1 MFSYNFGEKFVDYL
15 TYRASMNGCFC
26 HSFRCLITTYTLT
39 LCFASRNIQFLF
51 SLFWSR
57 KTTSSISNEVLLLDT
72 LRNVFH
78 VTVTAAVYFS
88 RCSFFSLYFNPVV
101 VLLYFFS
108 VALWR
113 IPCGFHC
120 AWIRTCSLCKG
131 ICKWQ
136 TVLETPKTRKLQR
149 RIQNPVKNLKQSFL
163 RK

>member
-1 MFSYNFGEKFVDYL
+1 MFLKMSQISQKNPTCIGISPAQVFSYNFGEKFVDYL

-39 LCFASRNIQFLF
+39 LCFASRNIQFTF

-88 RCSFFSLYFNPVV
+88 RCSFLVYTSTQWLYYCIFSASPYGEYLVDFI
-101 VLLYFFS
+101 VL
-108 VALWR
+108 
-113 IPCGFHC
+113 G
-120 AWIRTCSLCKG
+120 
-131 ICKWQ
+131 
-136 TVLETPKTRKLQR
+136 
-149 RIQNPVKNLKQSFL
+149 
-163 RK
+163 